1 MHAEDCQQILMKL
14 ANTDTDAEP
23 LGPRIDVYVTSL
35 EPVGIQCQQ
44 RTGFCKT
51 PVRFRAGVPWRRPPA
66 EIDNTVDVVA
76 LINNWL
82 P

>member
-35 EPVGIQCQQ
+35 LEPVGIQCKNDQ
-44 RTGFCKT
+44 

-66 EIDNTVDVVA
+66 RTEKHDGQQ
-76 LINNWL
+76 
-82 P
+82 